1 MIKINLTMPM
11 NPRMF
16 QISPPRIK
24 INLEKLIRLGE
35 VVVVMEKI
43 KIVNLGTS
51 MIEHHLRTRR
61 KIRGNKQ
68 LITYNL
74 LLKRNLGEC

>member
-35 VVVVMEKI
+35 VVVVMGKNQDSKPWNKHDRAPSPYAKKDKGKQAANNVQSTSKEKP
-43 KIVNLGTS
+43 T
-51 MIEHHLRTRR
+51 
-61 KIRGNKQ
+61 
-68 LITYNL
+68 
-74 LLKRNLGEC
+74 